1 MTRLWWFALGLLW
14 AGVFAGCQPP
24 AAPAAA
30 AKSAS
35 PAKVESPVKEADLA
49 TVKLTPEA
57 EKRLGVVTVPA
68 ERKKV
73 PRATSYGGEVMVP
86 VGRLIAVASP
96 FNGLLKAPGGR
107 VIPVPGAKVK
117 AGQPIFVLEPI
128 LSPESRATLVP
139 LMTDAEGQVKQTTQ
153 QLKARKL
160 ELDRAEGLVRNK
172 IGSSAALE
180 DARAQYDLAQTA
192 LRAAEQR
199 LEILQQVAGNSEGGK
214 LTEQSIVAPADGMLN
229 NVHAQTG
236 QMIAANTIL
245 FDVVTLNPVWVKVPV
260 YVGDLARIDAAASS
274 SVGGLADAPGLATK
288 TGRPVAAPPTGD
300 PLAATVHLYYEVE
313 NKDESLRPG
322 QRVGVTLPLKGE
334 NDELVVPRG
343 SLLRDIYGGA
353 WVYENTAA
361 HTYVRRR
368 VVVDRVVGELAALA
382 GGTLKPGAKVV
393 TDGAAEIFGTE
404 FGGGK

>member
-1 MTRLWWFALGLLW
+1 MTRPWWLALGPLL
-14 AGVFAGCQPP
+14 AGILAGCQPP
-24 AAPAAA
+24 AAPAAPS
-30 AKSAS
+30 KSAA
-35 PAKVESPVKEADLA
+35 PAKVESAVKESELA
-49 TVKLTPEA
+49 TVKLTAEA

-73 PRATSYGGEVMVP
+73 PRTTSYGGEVMVP
-86 VGRLIAVASP
+86 VGRLVSVASP
-96 FNGLLKAPGGR
+96 FNGQLKAPQGR
-107 VIPVPGAKVK
+107 AIPVPGAKVK

-139 LMTDAEGQVKQTTQ
+139 LMTEAEGQVRQTTQ
-153 QLKARKL
+153 QLKARKI

-180 DARAQYDLAQTA
+180 DARGQYDLAQTA

-199 LEILQQVAGNSEGGK
+199 LEILQKVAGNSEGGK
-214 LTEQSIVAPADGMLN
+214 LTEQTIEAPADGLLN

-260 YVGDLARIDAAASS
+260 YVGDLTRIDAGKPAGI
-274 SVGGLADAPGLATK
+274 GGLAEAPGVATK
-288 TGRPVAAPPTGD
+288 PGRPVAAPPTGD

-334 NDELVVPRG
+334 NEELAVPRA
-343 SLLRDIYGGA
+343 SLLRDIHGGV
-353 WVYENTAA
+353 WVYENTAP

-382 GGTLKPGAKVV
+382 GGALKPGAKVV

>member
-1 MTRLWWFALGLLW
+1 MPRPWWLALGLFL
-14 AGVFAGCQPP
+14 GGGLAGCQPP
-24 AAPAAA
+24 AAPASPSKPAP
-30 AKSAS
+30 

-49 TVKLTPEA
+49 TVKLAPEA
-57 EKRLGVVTVPA
+57 EKRLGVATVAA
-68 ERKKV
+68 ERRNV
-73 PRATSYGGEVMVP
+73 PRTTSYGGEVMVP
-86 VGRLIAVASP
+86 VGRLISVASP

-107 VIPVPGAKVK
+107 STPVPGAKVK

-139 LMTDAEGQVKQTTQ
+139 LMTEAEGQVKQTTQ

-172 IGSSAALE
+172 IGSTAALE

-199 LEILQQVAGNSEGGK
+199 LEILQKVAGNSEGGK
-214 LTEQSIVAPADGMLN
+214 LTEQTIEAPADGMLN

-236 QMIAANTIL
+236 QMIAANTVL

-260 YVGDLARIDAAASS
+260 YVGDLARIDAGKPAG
-274 SVGGLADAPGLATK
+274 VGGLAEAPGASSK

-334 NDELVVPRG
+334 DDELVVPRAA
-343 SLLRDIYGGA
+343 LLRDLHGGA
-353 WVYENTAA
+353 WVYENTAP
-361 HTYVRRR
+361 HTFVRRR
-368 VVVDRVVGELAALA
+368 VVVDRVVGDLAALA
-382 GGTLKPGAKVV
+382 GGALKPGAKVV